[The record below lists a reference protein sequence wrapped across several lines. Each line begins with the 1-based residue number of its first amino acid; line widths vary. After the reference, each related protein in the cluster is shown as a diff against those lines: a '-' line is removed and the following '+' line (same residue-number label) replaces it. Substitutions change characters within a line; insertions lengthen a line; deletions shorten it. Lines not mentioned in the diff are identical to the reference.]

1 MKKTV
6 LLAVLTIATASLA
19 VRSQDARTATSD
31 LDSRLAAGVVTQ
43 LEPAKP
49 LPEVP
54 VAKQYTYR
62 DTYRADFSPRYET
75 RKLVAPQFEK
85 LADISPKQ
93 LDVPDLPAETLPDL
107 PKEESAGFNW
117 SDAMQQSL
125 VFLAIQHGYAVGGQS
140 KTRKALKGPFLRDYF
155 DSVKSLGG
163 WSDGGKLFTNY
174 VAHPMQGS
182 FMGFIQVQNDPRGKG
197 LRISNSPAYWKSRA
211 KAFAWSAAWSTQ
223 FELGP
228 VSQASIGNV
237 GLKGKQTYVDIV
249 VTPTVGTL
257 MLVTEDALDQYLIR
271 RLENWTKNPYVRIF
285 ARMLLNPTRTI
296 ANVFR
301 FELPWHRDRGLR

>member
-19 VRSQDARTATSD
+19 VRSQDATVAIPD
-31 LDSRLAAGVVTQ
+31 LDSPLASAVVTQ
-43 LEPAKP
+43 LEPENS
-49 LPEVP
+49 LPEIP
-54 VAKQYTYR
+54 VIKEYI
-62 DTYRADFSPRYET
+62 YRANFSLRYET
-75 RKLVAPQFEK
+75 LKLAAPKFEK
-85 LADISPKQ
+85 LSDTSPKQ
-93 LDVPDLPAETLPDL
+93 LKVPDLPAETLQDL
-107 PKEESAGFNW
+107 SKEESAGFDW
-117 SDAMQQSL
+117 SAAMNQSL
-125 VFLAIQHGYAVGGQS
+125 MFLAIQHGYAIGGQA
-140 KTRKALKGPFLRDYF
+140 KTRRALKGPFFRDYF

-163 WSDGGKLFTNY
+163 WSDGGKFFTNY

-182 FMGFIQVQNDPRGKG
+182 FLGFIQVQNDPRGKG
-197 LRISNSPAYWKSRA
+197 LKISNSPAYWKSRA
-211 KAFAWSAAWSTQ
+211 KALAWSAAWSTQ

-228 VSQASIGNV
+228 ISQASIGNV

-249 VTPTVGTL
+249 VTPTVGIM

-271 RLENWTKNPYVRIF
+271 RLENWSKNPYVRIF

-301 FELPWHRDRGLR
+301 FKFPWHRDPGLR